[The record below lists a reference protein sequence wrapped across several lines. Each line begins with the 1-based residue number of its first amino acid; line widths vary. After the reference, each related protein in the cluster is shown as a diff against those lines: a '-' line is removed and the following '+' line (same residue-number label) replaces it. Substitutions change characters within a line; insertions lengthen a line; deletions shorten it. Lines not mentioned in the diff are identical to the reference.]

1 MTKEEIIE
9 VAIQAGIKRRT
20 DEFYSEFCDGV
31 YFDDFVNF
39 AKLIAKH
46 TLMNIDPSKFMSF
59 QEGIDVGR
67 IAEREECAKI
77 CDFAEKN
84 WLNYCHSG
92 TERIIAQAISDCG
105 LFIRA
110 RGQE

>member
-67 IAEREECAKI
+67 IAEREECAKL
-77 CDFAEKN
+77 CENSVEYSGDTLAE
-84 WLNYCHSG
+84 
-92 TERIIAQAISDCG
+92 A
-105 LFIRA
+105 IRA